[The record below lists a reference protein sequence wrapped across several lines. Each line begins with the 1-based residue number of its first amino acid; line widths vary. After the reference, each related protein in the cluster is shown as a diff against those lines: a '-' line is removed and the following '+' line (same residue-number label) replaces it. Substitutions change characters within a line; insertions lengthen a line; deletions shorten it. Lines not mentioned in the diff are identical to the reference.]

1 MENRTNTFDGLFNKT
16 TEYLETRVELLRL
29 NVVSKTSDIIS
40 SLVSKIVMVGIGCMV
55 VILISIG
62 FAIWLGTFFNR
73 MYLGFFAVGVFY
85 IIIIL
90 VLFFGRNNLIKSPIK
105 DSLIKNLLK

>member
-29 NVVSKTSDIIS
+29 NVVSKPSDIIS

>member
-40 SLVSKIVMVGIGCMV
+40 SLVSKFVMVGIGCMV